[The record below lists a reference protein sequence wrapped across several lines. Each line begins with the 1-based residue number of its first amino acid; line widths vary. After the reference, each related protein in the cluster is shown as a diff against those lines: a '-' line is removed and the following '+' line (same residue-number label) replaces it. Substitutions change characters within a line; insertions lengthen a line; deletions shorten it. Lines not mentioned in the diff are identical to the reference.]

1 MVNSALNWGLFQ
13 NFFRREVEGRYFG
26 TITGLAWALVHPVL
40 LLLVYQF
47 VFTTMFRA
55 VDIVGTSFITF
66 LAVALWPWLATQEA
80 IQKATT
86 SIPTYGG
93 LIRKVAFPHEIVVY
107 SSVAATLF
115 IHFVGYVIV
124 LIALRAMG
132 KPLTLIGLVTAI
144 PIWLV
149 LGIAVAGIGLALS
162 SLHVYVRDVEHVLSP
177 VLMMLMYLTPILY
190 PLTVVPS
197 GLRRWVELNPFTW
210 VAGRLR
216 SALMDGNFAP
226 QSSDLFALLVAIALF
241 LGGRWMFLRLSP
253 HFEDFV

>member
-1 MVNSALNWGLFQ
+1 M
-13 NFFRREVEGRYFG
+13 
-26 TITGLAWALVHPVL
+26 
-40 LLLVYQF
+40 
-47 VFTTMFRA
+47 
-55 VDIVGTSFITF
+55 
-66 LAVALWPWLATQEA
+66 
-80 IQKATT
+80 
-86 SIPTYGG
+86 
-93 LIRKVAFPHEIVVY
+93 
-107 SSVAATLF
+107 
-115 IHFVGYVIV
+115 
-124 LIALRAMG
+124 
-132 KPLTLIGLVTAI
+132 TAI

-149 LGIAVAGIGLALS
+149 LGIAVAGFGWALS
-162 SLHVYVRDVEHVLSP
+162 SLDVYVRDVEHVLSP